1 MTDKSFNGRIT
12 QALDTLTAHP
22 VAPDGGAGTPD
33 APATPLNAW
42 ADKIG
47 TVAAVAGAVATVTG
61 SVPGLSQKGKNTV
74 IAPLTVVIHLGGQAV
89 DPTTVFI
96 EKLQTR
102 HAVNE
107 IPSAMVVLSLPHS
120 APDDYTALDQLM
132 GRCQIGQ
139 SATVRVDQMTVFDG
153 VVGDVKVSSDASGR
167 RVKVRLRHAL
177 QGLKSTLTSRIWT
190 SQPDTTLIREVLHTH
205 QIKNTVTLAVSEAV
219 QRFQWNC
226 SDWYFLR
233 AVLGLHGAWL
243 WPHADGSVTVQ
254 SPGLGGKAHR
264 ISATPGPGGVT
275 LLDAEW
281 GYSGVNQR
289 SPLSMQSWDL
299 STQSVVKKTAK
310 KPSLGS
316 GGLSP
321 AKVKALGRAG
331 MTLLTGQWDGAHQQ
345 AAVNGWLAAQQA
357 QAVRVRLTVAG
368 CLAYQVGDTLVLDGF
383 GSHLSGQGI
392 VTQVEY
398 QCSVNGRQGK
408 TVIGIGLDEEVA
420 SAPPL
425 SVPTG
430 QVIGQVAPFQAD
442 PHRHWNR
449 LPVTIPLL
457 GRDVIWARMGH
468 VYASKNSGVTFY
480 PEAGDEVVLG
490 FVGGDPVILASLHN
504 PKRTAAI
511 EPSAKNAKK
520 GMVLRHDGQRME
532 LSVDRDAHRFTWA
545 LGTDKTPEQQM
556 VADQEKGV
564 VLTSQ
569 KGNVAVEV
577 RAGEMSV
584 TTKKNIRLETEEQ
597 VTVTGKTGVTVTGG
611 KDVILD
617 AKAQLVGHGKTRVEM
632 ASAAGKLELSPEKAN
647 LSANQTRVV
656 GTLTVDI
663 QGNEAVKMKSSKVDL
678 TGDVQ
683 VAIAGATVSVK
694 GTAQASVEAAAVKVT
709 GEMTDVGGAGTT
721 NVKGTLIN
729 LG

>member
-1 MTDKSFNGRIT
+1 M
-12 QALDTLTAHP
+12 
-22 VAPDGGAGTPD
+22 
-33 APATPLNAW
+33 
-42 ADKIG
+42 
-47 TVAAVAGAVATVTG
+47 
-61 SVPGLSQKGKNTV
+61 
-74 IAPLTVVIHLGGQAV
+74 
-89 DPTTVFI
+89 
-96 EKLQTR
+96 
-102 HAVNE
+102 
-107 IPSAMVVLSLPHS
+107 
-120 APDDYTALDQLM
+120 
-132 GRCQIGQ
+132 
-139 SATVRVDQMTVFDG
+139 
-153 VVGDVKVSSDASGR
+153 
-167 RVKVRLRHAL
+167 
-177 QGLKSTLTSRIWT
+177 
-190 SQPDTTLIREVLHTH
+190 
-205 QIKNTVTLAVSEAV
+205 
-219 QRFQWNC
+219 
-226 SDWYFLR
+226 
-233 AVLGLHGAWL
+233 
-243 WPHADGSVTVQ
+243 
-254 SPGLGGKAHR
+254 
-264 ISATPGPGGVT
+264 
-275 LLDAEW
+275 
-281 GYSGVNQR
+281 
-289 SPLSMQSWDL
+289 
-299 STQSVVKKTAK
+299 
-310 KPSLGS
+310 
-316 GGLSP
+316 
-321 AKVKALGRAG
+321 
-331 MTLLTGQWDGAHQQ
+331 
-345 AAVNGWLAAQQA
+345 
-357 QAVRVRLTVAG
+357 
-368 CLAYQVGDTLVLDGF
+368 
-383 GSHLSGQGI
+383 
-392 VTQVEY
+392 
-398 QCSVNGRQGK
+398 
-408 TVIGIGLDEEVA
+408 
-420 SAPPL
+420 
-425 SVPTG
+425 
-430 QVIGQVAPFQAD
+430 APFQAD

-617 AKAQLVGHGKTRVEM
+617 AKAQLIGHGKTRVEM

-709 GEMTDVGGAGTT
+709 GKMTDVGGAGTT